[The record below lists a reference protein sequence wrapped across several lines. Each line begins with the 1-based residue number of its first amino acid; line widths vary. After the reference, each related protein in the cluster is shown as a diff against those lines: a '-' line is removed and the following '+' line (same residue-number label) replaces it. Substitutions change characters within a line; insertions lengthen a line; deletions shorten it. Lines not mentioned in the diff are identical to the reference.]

1 MESGDLKIFRTVARE
16 GSITKAAHILNYVQS
31 NVTNRIQLLET
42 ELGTQL
48 FYRSSKGM
56 KLTAAGQNLLGYA
69 DKIVVLLEEAVKS
82 AQATDI
88 PKGPL
93 RLGSLE
99 TTAAIH
105 LPQLLTRYHGLYPE
119 VELSLI
125 TSDSHQLIRKIKDY
139 ELDGAFVYGP
149 VSQEEL
155 ECQPAF
161 EEELVLISEPKETD
175 LAELLKKPL
184 LFFGSGCSHRD
195 RVERLLVKEGVEA
208 RHMIE
213 FGTLEAIIGG
223 VSAGL
228 GVSLLPRSSISRI
241 VQAREVYLHPI
252 PEEFREINVVFIYRK
267 DLFKTEA
274 FKRFLDF
281 LRSEGT
287 GGVETPAAAAS
298 GASSAP
304 GPGPADNQPAG
315 S

>member
-16 GSITKAAHILNYVQS
+16 GSITKAAQSLNYVQS
-31 NVTNRIQLLET
+31 NVTNRIRLLET

-56 KLTAAGQNLLGYA
+56 KLTAAGQNLLAYA
-69 DKIVVLLEEAVKS
+69 DKIVILLEEAVKS
-82 AQATDI
+82 AQATDV

-125 TSDSHQLIRKIKDY
+125 TSDSHQLISKIKDY

-149 VSQEEL
+149 VSHEEL
-155 ECQPAF
+155 VCRPAF

-175 LAELLKKPL
+175 LAGLLKKPL

-195 RVERLLVKEGVEA
+195 RVERLLAKEGVEA

-252 PEEFREINVVFIYRK
+252 PEEFREINVVFVYRK
-267 DLFKTEA
+267 DLFKTQA

-281 LRSEGT
+281 LRNEEAGDGEAS
-287 GGVETPAAAAS
+287 VHAAPEADQSSAS
-298 GASSAP
+298 GADAS
-304 GPGPADNQPAG
+304 
-315 S
+315 